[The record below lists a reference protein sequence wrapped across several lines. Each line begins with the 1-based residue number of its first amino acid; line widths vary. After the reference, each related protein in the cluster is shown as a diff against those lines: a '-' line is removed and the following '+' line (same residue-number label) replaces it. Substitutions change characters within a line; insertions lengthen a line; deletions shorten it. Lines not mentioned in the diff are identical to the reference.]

1 MEDGRAK
8 YRTAN
13 RAVTLK
19 DLKEQLYSLNMR
31 LLLAMQNHD
40 EKAQKDLREQ
50 LAEVQKEMDRM
61 CSGGGPRN

>member
-1 MEDGRAK
+1 MENHPKFPLAGRG
-8 YRTAN
+8 
-13 RAVTLK
+13 VTLNKLK
-19 DLKEQLYSLNMR
+19 DERHSLNMR